1 MIPLPME
8 NPKEIP
14 RIQFEFGDEEP
25 KQRLVREQRRDAVR
39 DAFLHSWKGY
49 KERAW
54 GRDEVGPVDGNANNN
69 YGGWGAT
76 LVDSLDTLWIMGLK
90 TEFEEAVAAVGRIDF
105 SVSEEANLNVFETT
119 IRYLGGFLA
128 AYDLTEGAYPIL
140 LEKAVEIADLLY
152 IAFDTRNRMPILRWF
167 WQGARD
173 SIPQQPSHANILA
186 ELGSLSVE
194 FTRLSQLTSNPKY
207 FDAIQRITNVLE
219 EHQNNTKLPGMWPIG
234 IDALAP
240 DFSADRRFTFG
251 AMSDSLYEYLPKVYG
266 FMTLSCFTI
275 L

>member
-1 MIPLPME
+1 MIPLPTGS
-8 NPKEIP
+8 PRKIP
-14 RIQFEFGDEEP
+14 RIQFEFKEEEP
-25 KQRLVREQRRDAVR
+25 EKKLVREQRQEAVR
-39 DAFLHSWKGY
+39 NSCLHAWKGY

-54 GRDEVGPVDGNANNN
+54 GLDEVGPVDGTAINN

-90 TEFEEAVAAVGRIDF
+90 AEFEEAVAAVAQINF
-105 SVSEEANLNVFETT
+105 SYSKEAILNVFETT

-128 AYDLTEGAYPIL
+128 AHDLTEGAYPVL
-140 LEKAVEIADLLY
+140 LEKAVEVADLLY
-152 IAFDTRNRMPILRWF
+152 IAFDTPNRMPILRWF

-173 SIPQQPSHANILA
+173 SIPQHASHANILA

-194 FTRLSQLTSNPKY
+194 FTRLSQLTNNPKY

-219 EHQNNTKLPGMWPIG
+219 EHQNNTKLPGMWPVG

-266 FMTLSCFTI
+266 S
-275 L
+275 